1 MPAKVYDDLREQL
14 DQYSVGFP
22 STESGVELEILEAIF
37 TEEEA
42 EMYLNLSM
50 MLETSQQVADRT
62 GRDPLEVDQI
72 LERMVDKGQ
81 IFRTRKG
88 DVRKYAAAPFIVGSY
103 EYQVKNMDRRF
114 AELFEKYFNEAFGK
128 RGISLSAPLRTVP
141 VNKTI
146 DHKWPVAPYEDLKEI
161 IKSKDTISV
170 SDCICRTQQGLL
182 DKGCGKSL
190 EACLQFG
197 SHAHFYVEKGMGR
210 YITQEEALQIL
221 ERCDE
226 EGLVPQPFISQD
238 TGGICNCCGD
248 CCGILRSIKFHPKPS
263 ERVYTN
269 YFAQADPT
277 LCSGCGTCLE
287 RCQMEAIKLDE
298 DDLAK
303 VDRDRCI
310 GCGLCVTTCPT
321 DAMTIQMKPEPERK
335 APPRTSRE
343 FVMNLAS
350 TRGKS
355 MIPLAIV
362 KKSQ

>member
-1 MPAKVYDDLREQL
+1 MSSKVYYDLREQL

-22 STESGVELEILEAIF
+22 STESGVEIEILKFIF

-42 EMYLNLSM
+42 QMYLNLSM
-50 MLETSQQVADRT
+50 MLETPEQVAART
-62 GRDPLEVDQI
+62 GDDPVKVAEI
-72 LERMVDKGQ
+72 LERMVEKGQ

-88 DVRKYAAAPFIVGSY
+88 DVRKYGAAPFIVGSY
-103 EYQVKNMDRRF
+103 EYQVKDMDKRF
-114 AELFEKYFNEAFGK
+114 AELFERYFNEAFGK
-128 RGISLSAPLRTVP
+128 QGISQSAPLRTVP

-146 DHKWPVAPYEDLKEI
+146 DHKWQVAPYEDLKSI
-161 IKSKDTISV
+161 IRSKDTISV
-170 SDCICRTQQGLL
+170 GKCICRTQQNLL
-182 DKGCGKSL
+182 DKGCGKTL

-210 YITQEEALQIL
+210 YITQDEALEIL
-221 ERCDE
+221 EKCDE

-269 YFAQADPT
+269 YYAEADLET
-277 LCSGCGTCLE
+277 CSGCGMCLD
-287 RCQMEAIKLDE
+287 RCQMEAIRLGDSG
-298 DDLAK
+298 LAV

-321 DAMTIQMKPEPERK
+321 ESMTLKMKPESERRQ
-335 APPRTSRE
+335 PPATSRD
-343 FVMNLAS
+343 FVMQLAS
-350 TRGKS
+350 ARGKS
-355 MIPLAIV
+355 LIPLSVI
-362 KKSQ
+362 KKM

>member
-1 MPAKVYDDLREQL
+1 MTAKIYYDLREQL

-22 STESGVELEILEAIF
+22 STESGVELKILEAIF

-50 MLETSQQVADRT
+50 MLETPQQIAERI
-62 GRDPLEVDQI
+62 GRDPEQVSQL

-81 IFRTRKG
+81 IFRMRKG
-88 DVRKYAAAPFIVGSY
+88 DVRKYGAAPFVVGSY
-103 EYQVKNMDRRF
+103 EYQVKNMDRNF

-128 RGISLSAPLRTVP
+128 QGLSQSAPLRTVP

-146 DHKWPVAPYEDLKEI
+146 DHRWAVAPYEDLKEI

-170 SDCICRTQQGLL
+170 GKCVCRTQQKLL
-182 DKGCGKSL
+182 DKGCGKPL

-210 YITQEEALQIL
+210 YISQDEALEIL
-221 ERCDE
+221 EKCDE
-226 EGLVPQPFISQD
+226 AGLVPQPFVSQD

-248 CCGILRSIKFHPKPS
+248 CCGILRSIKLHPKPADK
-263 ERVYTN
+263 VLAN
-269 YFAQADPT
+269 YHAQADPET
-277 LCSGCGTCLE
+277 CSSCGTCLD
-287 RCQMEAIKLDE
+287 RCQMDAITLE
-298 DDLAK
+298 EGATAQ

-321 DAMTIQMKPEPERK
+321 ESMSLKMKPESERK
-335 APPRTSRE
+335 QPPATGRDY
-343 FVMNLAS
+343 VMQLAS
-350 TRGKS
+350 ARGRS
-355 MIPLAIV
+355 LIPLSII
-362 KKSQ
+362 KKS